1 KYTQKCLQACKSW
14 GGPSTTVEE
23 LNKILQERSDTAEK
37 ICAQSCLTYR
47 DTHKADV
54 IQQPDLF
61 RVNNISSDDQLLKF
75 CALLSGNDP
84 MSGYVNLPSNK
95 DVLKLLPSCETNQPT
110 GDEDEERISV
120 GMMYSLSY
128 LK

>member
-1 KYTQKCLQACKSW
+1 PRLKKEKSDEYTQKCLQACKSW
-14 GGPSTTVEE
+14 GGPATTVEE

-37 ICAQSCLTYR
+37 ILRTELSYYR

-61 RVNNISSDDQLLKF
+61 RVNNISSDDQLLNF

-84 MSGYVNLPSNK
+84 MS
-95 DVLKLLPSCETNQPT
+95 
-110 GDEDEERISV
+110 
-120 GMMYSLSY
+120 
-128 LK
+128 